1 MSFLSVIIETLTGA
15 KQGKVIGQTTD
26 QKKAQ
31 DLARSRM
38 SGKFAKSGDTYKNN
52 KKAVDV
58 VKKSD
63 LRDTY

>member
-26 QKKAQ
+26 PKKAQ

-38 SGKFAKSGDTYKNN
+38 GGQFGNRGDTFSNN
-52 KKAVDV
+52 SKTVDV
-58 VKKSD
+58 VDKDD
-63 LRDTY
+63 LRTTY